1 MSRRAPQALNP
12 HIRAQATDWLLRF
25 SEGEV
30 DLSARQ
36 DFLDWL
42 RASPEHV
49 RAYLRVVALWQ
60 NASYLQGRQQQD
72 VDALIQ
78 LARGDAKVFP
88 LALVPKNRQA
98 GDTPLASTPR
108 EVTRLSRGRR
118 AAALALAASLFIA
131 IVGFGAWYW
140 QTQRGL
146 YTTGIGEQRTVNL
159 PDGSTVIINARSRVR
174 VAYSKSERNVELLDG
189 EAFFKVAHNTVR
201 PFVVRSDSTRV
212 RAVGTQFDVYRT
224 ATGTLVSVVEGK
236 VAVVPSLP
244 PAPTQ
249 GEGDRDGPAGVPP
262 ASHKQGRVDKPA
274 PRGEVLVGAGEQA
287 IVTAQATVKP
297 SHPNIAAA
305 AAWTEGLLIFDGTPL
320 SEVIQEFNRQNTKT
334 IVLIGPELPVL
345 KISGSFPASGDERI
359 ERFLQERFHVVVHE
373 DEREIRISY
382 P

>member
-1 MSRRAPQALNP
+1 MSRRAPLALNP
-12 HIRAQATDWLLRF
+12 QIRAQATDWLLRF

-30 DLSARQ
+30 DLAARQ

-49 RAYLRVVALWQ
+49 RAYLRVVAFWQ

-88 LALVPKNRQA
+88 LELVPKNHQA

-108 EVTRLSRGRR
+108 EVTQRSRGRR
-118 AAALALAASLFIA
+118 GAVLALAASLFIA
-131 IVGFGAWYW
+131 ILGLAAWYW
-140 QTQRGL
+140 QAQRGL
-146 YTTGIGEQRTVNL
+146 YITGIGEQRTVNL
-159 PDGSTVIINARSRVR
+159 PDGSTVIINAHSRVR
-174 VAYSKSERNVELLDG
+174 VAYTKSERNVELLDG

-244 PAPTQ
+244 PAPKQ
-249 GEGDRDGPAGVPP
+249 GEGALDGPMAVPP
-262 ASHKQGRVDKPA
+262 ASPKPGPVDKPA
-274 PRGEVLVGAGEQA
+274 PREVLVGAGEQA
-287 IVTAQATVKP
+287 MVTAQATVKP

-334 IVLIGPELPVL
+334 IVLIGPELPAL

-382 P
+382 T